1 MTAITIKPEIL
12 IIDDDR
18 DVGETLEVLLSKLG
32 YNATFFDSVDRGK
45 DYFEKEGNPIV
56 FLDIHM
62 PQTSGLDVLPYFK
75 NLNPATQVIM
85 MTGERDINN
94 VVTSLT
100 HKASDFLLKPFSLQ
114 TVRIAVQRALEY
126 YTLLKEKE
134 AREEGIL
141 RDLRLASKIQKKILS
156 VPDLSPF
163 EVAVENTP
171 ASYVSGDFYVL
182 SKVGNRILALLGD
195 IEDHG
200 VTSGLIG
207 LLMTSIAREAYK
219 EEADPSHILKRMN
232 AELSQEIGTHS
243 LTAAVVVVNL
253 EKKTLTYARGG
264 HPFPVLYGKNG
275 KKLLNEKSG
284 QLLGIMDS
292 MDFESH
298 EIPYEDGDVLFLYS
312 DGLLNNLS
320 SPLFE
325 ELEVLRKSDSK
336 IADYQERIRAFGKIS
351 LPTREFRDDS
361 SYLLIRF

>member
-1 MTAITIKPEIL
+1 MTAINIKPEIL

-18 DVGETLEVLLSKLG
+18 DVGEALEVLLSKLG
-32 YNATFFDSVDRGK
+32 YNSTFFDSVDRGK
-45 DYFEKEGNPIV
+45 EYFEKESNPIV

-62 PQTSGLDVLPYFK
+62 PRTSGLDVLPYFK

-114 TVRIAVQRALEY
+114 TVRIAVQRALDY

-134 AREEGIL
+134 ARDESIL

-156 VPDLSPF
+156 VPDLSPLQ
-163 EVAVENTP
+163 VAVDNTP
-171 ASYVSGDFYVL
+171 ASFVSGDFYVL
-182 SKVGNRILALLGD
+182 SKVGDNVLALLGD

-207 LLMTSIAREAYK
+207 LLMTSVAREAYK
-219 EEADPSHILKRMN
+219 EDPNPSHILKRMN

-243 LTAAVVVVNL
+243 LTAAVVVLNL
-253 EKKTLTYARGG
+253 SKKTITYARGG
-264 HPFPVLYGKNG
+264 HPFPALYEKSGQ
-275 KKLLNEKSG
+275 KLLNEKSG
-284 QLLGIMDS
+284 QLLGIMDT
-292 MDFESH
+292 MEFESH
-298 EIPYEDGDVLFLYS
+298 EISYSPGDVLFLYS

-320 SPLFE
+320 SPLFVDLAE
-325 ELEVLRKSDSK
+325 LRKKDAEISEYEEK
-336 IADYQERIRAFGKIS
+336 IKAFGKAS

>member
-18 DVGETLEVLLSKLG
+18 DVGEALEILLSKLG
-32 YNATFFDSVDRGK
+32 YDSTFFDSVDKGK
-45 DYFEKEGNPIV
+45 EYFEKESNPIV

-62 PQTSGLDVLPYFK
+62 PRTSGLDVLPYFK
-75 NLNPATQVIM
+75 NLNPSTQVIM

-114 TVRIAVQRALEY
+114 TVRIAAQRALDY

-134 AREEGIL
+134 ARDESIL

-156 VPDLSPF
+156 VPDLSPL
-163 EVAVENTP
+163 EVAVDNIP
-171 ASYVSGDFYVL
+171 ASYVSGDFYIL
-182 SKVGNRILALLGD
+182 SRVGDNVLALLGD

-207 LLMTSIAREAYK
+207 LLMTSVAREAYK
-219 EEADPSHILKRMN
+219 EKADPTHILQRMN
-232 AELSQEIGTHS
+232 TELSQEIGTHS
-243 LTAAVVVVNL
+243 LTAAAVVINL
-253 EKKTLTYARGG
+253 ANKTLTYARGG
-264 HPFPVLYGKNG
+264 HPFPVLYKKSGQ
-275 KKLLNEKSG
+275 KLLNEKSG
-284 QLLGIMDS
+284 QLLGIMDPL
-292 MDFESH
+292 DFDSH
-298 EIPYEDGDVLFLYS
+298 EIQYESGDVLFLYS

-320 SPLFE
+320 SPLFV
-325 ELEVLRKSDSK
+325 ELEEVRKKDLG
-336 IADYQERIRAFGKIS
+336 IGEYQEKIRAFNKVN

-361 SYLLIRF
+361 SYLLVRL